1 MIVDI
6 REIAQLYLVDVIFAD
21 RSIDGE
27 IALIWMLLVIIV
39 ERRDTVGE
47 CPRRIAK

>member
-39 ERRDTVGE
+39 ERWDTVE
-47 CPRRIAK
+47 RVSPEDC